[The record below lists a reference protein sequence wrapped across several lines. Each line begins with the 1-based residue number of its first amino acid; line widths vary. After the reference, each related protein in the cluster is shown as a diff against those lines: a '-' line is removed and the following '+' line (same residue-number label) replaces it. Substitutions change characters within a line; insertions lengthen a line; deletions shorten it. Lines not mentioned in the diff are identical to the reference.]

1 MPILLKRITADIIE
15 CVQVNRF
22 SCLVSTLP
30 DISHDLIDSHRKDLV
45 LVSGYYGFGN
55 LGDEAILEV
64 LCSQLKSESIVV
76 LSNSPQK
83 TASTFSVAAR
93 NRWNLV
99 KVFALFQRTKL
110 FVSGGGGL
118 FQDTSSLRS
127 VIYYSLLHLMAR
139 MAGVKVLVYAQGL
152 GPLRSPVARY
162 LTSLSMRFSDSITVR
177 DPQSLS
183 MLRNWGLGGHLTADP
198 VWSLAPG
205 KLPGE
210 IESEL
215 NRFKNDGDGDTIL
228 IGLSLREHASMDEN
242 ALRKFKKILAASLP
256 PNAVLVPLV
265 LQKDQDSRPLDSVI
279 DEWTKEGRAVLGFD
293 ADSLVRPSQWLALI
307 GRLDFVVG
315 MRLHS
320 LIMALGAEVPVFGLS
335 YDPKVEKVMKEF
347 GQPFLN
353 LINDRA
359 IFEDDQAMEKLLK
372 EALLRRQDSIQSL
385 KKPLDEARRAACMNI
400 QFIDRI
406 LGR

>member
-1 MPILLKRITADIIE
+1 MTDILHEPTDKH
-15 CVQVNRF
+15 
-22 SCLVSTLP
+22 
-30 DISHDLIDSHRKDLV
+30 ISDLV

-64 LCSQLKSESIVV
+64 LLSQLNPESIVV
-76 LSNSPQK
+76 LSNNPQK
-83 TASTFSVAAR
+83 TASIFGVESQD
-93 NRWNLV
+93 RWNLL
-99 KVFALFQRTKL
+99 KVFALFQRAKL

-127 VIYYSLLHLMAR
+127 VVYYSLLHFMAR
-139 MAGVKVLVYAQGL
+139 IAGVKVLVYAQGL
-152 GPLRSPVARY
+152 GPLRSPVAKY
-162 LTSLSMRFSDSITVR
+162 LTSLSMRFSDLVTVR
-177 DPQSLS
+177 DPRSLS
-183 MLRNWGLGGHLTADP
+183 LLRDWGITGHLTADP

-205 KLPGE
+205 DLPGE

-215 NRFKNDGDGDTIL
+215 ESFKNYGDGGTIL
-228 IGLSLREHASMDEN
+228 IGLSLREHSSMDEN
-242 ALRKFKKILAASLP
+242 SLNRFKKILSASLP

-265 LQKDQDSRPLDSVI
+265 LQKDQDTRPLDSVI
-279 DEWTKEGRAVLGFD
+279 DEWTGKGRAVLRFD
-293 ADSLVRPSQWLALI
+293 SDSLERPSQWLALI
-307 GRLDFVVG
+307 GRLDYVVG

-320 LIMALGAEVPVFGLS
+320 LIMALGAGVPVFGLS

-372 EALLRRQDSIQSL
+372 EALLRRQDSVQSL
-385 KKPLDEARRAACMNI
+385 KKPLDEARLAACMNI

>member
-1 MPILLKRITADIIE
+1 M
-15 CVQVNRF
+15 
-22 SCLVSTLP
+22 
-30 DISHDLIDSHRKDLV
+30 

-76 LSNSPQK
+76 LSNNPRK
-83 TASTFSVAAR
+83 TASTFSVEAR
-93 NRWNLV
+93 SRWKLA

-127 VIYYSLLHLMAR
+127 VIYYSLLHFMAR
-139 MAGVKVLVYAQGL
+139 IAGVKVLVYAQGL
-152 GPLRSPVARY
+152 GPLRSPLAKY

-177 DPQSLS
+177 DPQSLR
-183 MLRNWGLGGHLTADP
+183 MLRNWGLCGHLTADP

-205 KLPGE
+205 NLPGE

-215 NRFKNDGDGDTIL
+215 ERFKKDGDGGNIL
-228 IGLSLREHASMDEN
+228 IGLSLREHSSMDEN
-242 ALRKFKKILAASLP
+242 SLNRFKKILSAALP
-256 PNAVLVPLV
+256 PNAVLVPLI
-265 LQKDQDSRPLDSVI
+265 LQKDQDTRPLDSVI
-279 DEWTKEGRAVLGFD
+279 DEWTGKGRAVLRFD
-293 ADSLVRPSQWLALI
+293 AESLERPSQWLALI
-307 GRLDFVVG
+307 GRLDYVVG

-320 LIMALGAEVPVFGLS
+320 LIMALGAGVPVFGLS

-359 IFEDDQAMEKLLK
+359 VFEDDQAMEKLLK

-400 QFIDRI
+400 HFIDRI